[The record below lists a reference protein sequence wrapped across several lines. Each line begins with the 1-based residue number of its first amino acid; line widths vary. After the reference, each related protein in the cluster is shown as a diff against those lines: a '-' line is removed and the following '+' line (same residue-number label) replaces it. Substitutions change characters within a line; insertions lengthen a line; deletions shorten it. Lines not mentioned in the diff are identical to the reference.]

1 MKAIQITSTGGPD
14 VLALEDAASAHRE
27 LESRRST
34 GKLVL
39 CVRS

>member
-1 MKAIQITSTGGPD
+1 MYLAKELE
-14 VLALEDAASAHRE
+14 VLVTLENAEEASRD

-39 CVRS
+39 SVGS